1 MNYIKKSKESG
12 CNYDIIYMLL
22 LIILLITTNIVYV
35 SAYNNI
41 NFKNITSEDGLSQG
55 TVETIIQD
63 DQGYIWL
70 GTNDG
75 LCRYNGYEF
84 KIYKHDEELENS
96 ITNNYIVDIKQDNL
110 GNIWVGTANGLS
122 KIDTKTD
129 LITNYNMNDEEK
141 SLSHYNIGDI
151 LITKSGDVLVGTSDG
166 LNIYN
171 EKKDEFYRIFN
182 KDSDLSSQFIRSLAE
197 DENQNIWVA
206 TNNGIDKIDIKNN
219 KNIISFK
226 TGHGKFDISENDI
239 YVVRYDPKGYI
250 WAGALKE
257 GLNRIDI
264 NTNEVK
270 QYKNDYRDEKSLPGN
285 YVKDILRD
293 SSGNLWVGTDNGLAK
308 YNEQTENFATYKNK
322 IYDKTSLVN
331 DEVFSIQEDESGLIW
346 VGTYAGISMFDPNTN
361 IEHYKKDPFD
371 ENSISDNPIHGIY
384 EDKDGLLWVGTNSK
398 GVNVIN
404 RKNYNVK
411 HLNKTSKDY
420 PISDD
425 NINDI
430 VGIDNKIFIATK
442 NGLNEV
448 DKDFKT
454 INIYNTEDGICNNN
468 ITALFA
474 DSKKNVWIGTA
485 NGISV
490 LNTNTNE
497 IIDITDILTN
507 HNIEDQYIKVIYEDS
522 KGNYWVGCF
531 IDGGLVKIDPNKRTI
546 ENYRNKK
553 EDKTSI
559 SSNNIRSIVEDKNR
573 NIYIGTSYGLN
584 KLNESNNTFERYLEK
599 DGLSNNTV
607 YGLLVDDNNNLWA
620 STNLGISK
628 LDTNTMT
635 FETFNIIDGFQGNE
649 FNGRAY
655 YKNKSGELFFGGIN
669 GLNIFRPNDINRSRY
684 VPTVI
689 FDEFKVNGKVYKD
702 INNQEFKY
710 NENTIN
716 ISVFISNYKNT
727 KNIQYMY
734 KLEGVSDSW
743 DISRSNNI
751 NYSDLA
757 PGTYTLK
764 IKARIYS
771 GKVSDE
777 SAVKFIIKLPIWKS
791 KAAILIYLIIITIV
805 IYRTINSV
813 KRLDN
818 LVKNKTLQLTKEME
832 KNDKLLKKVI
842 ELEKRKNNYFVNL
855 SHELRTPLN
864 VISST
869 EQLVTELNK
878 SKDGIGKSKLNGC
891 MQVVRRN
898 TKRLLNL
905 INNIIDTAKIESGSY
920 QLNIREHD
928 IVYIVEE
935 TTLSLKD
942 YIERKGIELIIDPE
956 MEEKII
962 KCDEHEIERC
972 IVNLVSNAA
981 KFTPEGGTIEV
992 TIEDLDE
999 KVKIIV
1005 KDTGIGIDKKYHD
1018 SIFNRFNQVID
1029 QGAKSKGGSGLGL
1042 TITKQIIDMHGG
1054 QISVESELGKGCKFI
1069 IIL

>member
-1 MNYIKKSKESG
+1 MKTMNKK
-12 CNYDIIYMLL
+12 YIIYMLL

-75 LCRYNGYEF
+75 LCKYNGYEF

-96 ITNNYIVDIKQDNL
+96 ITNNYIVDIKQDNS
-110 GNIWVGTANGLS
+110 GNIWGGTANGLS

-270 QYKNDYRDEKSLPGN
+270 QYKNDDRDEKSLPGN

-371 ENSISDNPIHGIY
+371 ENSISDNSIHGIY

-448 DKDFKT
+448 DKDLKT

-507 HNIEDQYIKVIYEDS
+507 HNIEDKYIKVIYEDS

-559 SSNNIRSIVEDKNR
+559 SSNNIRSIVEDKNG
-573 NIYIGTSYGLN
+573 NLYIGTSYGLN
-584 KLNESNNTFERYLEK
+584 KLNESNNTFERYSEK

-935 TTLSLKD
+935 ATLSLKD

-1029 QGAKSKGGSGLGL
+1029 QGAESKGGSGLGL

>member
-1 MNYIKKSKESG
+1 MKTMNKK
-12 CNYDIIYMLL
+12 YIIYMLL

-96 ITNNYIVDIKQDNL
+96 ITNNYIVDIKQDNS

-270 QYKNDYRDEKSLPGN
+270 QYKNDDRDEKSLPGN
-285 YVKDILRD
+285 HVKDILRD

-420 PISDD
+420 SISDD

-559 SSNNIRSIVEDKNR
+559 SSNNIRSIVEDKNG
-573 NIYIGTSYGLN
+573 NLYIGTSYGLN
-584 KLNESNNTFERYLEK
+584 KLNESNNTFERYSEK

-764 IKARIYS
+764 IKARSYS

-777 SAVKFIIKLPIWKS
+777 SAVKFIIKPPIWKS

-935 TTLSLKD
+935 ATLSLKD

-1029 QGAKSKGGSGLGL
+1029 QGAESKGGSGLGL

>member
-1 MNYIKKSKESG
+1 MKTMNKK
-12 CNYDIIYMLL
+12 YIIYMLL

-96 ITNNYIVDIKQDNL
+96 ITNNYIVDIKQDNS

-226 TGHGKFDISENDI
+226 TGDGKFDISENDI

-270 QYKNDYRDEKSLPGN
+270 QYKNDDRDEKSLPGN
-285 YVKDILRD
+285 HVKDILRD

-371 ENSISDNPIHGIY
+371 ENSISDNSIHGIY

-448 DKDFKT
+448 DKDLKT

-559 SSNNIRSIVEDKNR
+559 SSNNIRSIVEDKNG
-573 NIYIGTSYGLN
+573 NLYIGTSYGLN

-669 GLNIFRPNDINRSRY
+669 GLNIFRPNDINMSRY

-710 NENTIN
+710 DENTIN

-764 IKARIYS
+764 IKARSYS

-777 SAVKFIIKLPIWKS
+777 SAVKFIIKPPIWKS

-855 SHELRTPLN
+855 SHELRNPLN

-935 TTLSLKD
+935 ATLSLKD

-1018 SIFNRFNQVID
+1018 SIFNRFNQVVD
-1029 QGAKSKGGSGLGL
+1029 QGAESKGGSGLGL

>member
-1 MNYIKKSKESG
+1 MKTMNKK
-12 CNYDIIYMLL
+12 YIIYMLL

-96 ITNNYIVDIKQDNL
+96 ITNNYIVDIKQDNS

-226 TGHGKFDISENDI
+226 TGDGKFDISENDI

-270 QYKNDYRDEKSLPGN
+270 QYKNDDRDEKSLPGN
-285 YVKDILRD
+285 HVKDILRD

-371 ENSISDNPIHGIY
+371 ENSISDNSIHGIY
-384 EDKDGLLWVGTNSK
+384 EDKDSLLWVGTNSK

-448 DKDFKT
+448 DKDLKT

-559 SSNNIRSIVEDKNR
+559 SSNNIRSIVEDKNG
-573 NIYIGTSYGLN
+573 NLYIGTSYGLN

-669 GLNIFRPNDINRSRY
+669 RLNIFRPNDINMSRY

-710 NENTIN
+710 DENTIN

-764 IKARIYS
+764 IKARSYS

-777 SAVKFIIKLPIWKS
+777 SAVKFIIKPPIWKS
-791 KAAILIYLIIITIV
+791 KAAILIYLIIIIIV

-935 TTLSLKD
+935 ATLSLKD

-1018 SIFNRFNQVID
+1018 SIFNRFNQVVD
-1029 QGAKSKGGSGLGL
+1029 QGAESKGGSGLGL

>member
-1 MNYIKKSKESG
+1 MKTMNKK
-12 CNYDIIYMLL
+12 YIIYMLL

-96 ITNNYIVDIKQDNL
+96 ITNNYIVDIKQDNS
-110 GNIWVGTANGLS
+110 GNIWGGTANGLS

-270 QYKNDYRDEKSLPGN
+270 QYKNDDRDEKSLPGN

-371 ENSISDNPIHGIY
+371 ENSISDNSIHGIY

-448 DKDFKT
+448 DKDLKT

-507 HNIEDQYIKVIYEDS
+507 HNIEDKYIKVIYEDS

-559 SSNNIRSIVEDKNR
+559 SSNNIRSIVEDKNG
-573 NIYIGTSYGLN
+573 NLYIGTSYGLN
-584 KLNESNNTFERYLEK
+584 KLNESNNTFERYSEK

-935 TTLSLKD
+935 ATLSLKD

-1029 QGAKSKGGSGLGL
+1029 QGTESKGGSGLGL

>member
-1 MNYIKKSKESG
+1 
-12 CNYDIIYMLL
+12 
-22 LIILLITTNIVYV
+22 
-35 SAYNNI
+35 
-41 NFKNITSEDGLSQG
+41 
-55 TVETIIQD
+55 
-63 DQGYIWL
+63 
-70 GTNDG
+70 
-75 LCRYNGYEF
+75 
-84 KIYKHDEELENS
+84 
-96 ITNNYIVDIKQDNL
+96 
-110 GNIWVGTANGLS
+110 
-122 KIDTKTD
+122 
-129 LITNYNMNDEEK
+129 
-141 SLSHYNIGDI
+141 
-151 LITKSGDVLVGTSDG
+151 
-166 LNIYN
+166 
-171 EKKDEFYRIFN
+171 
-182 KDSDLSSQFIRSLAE
+182 
-197 DENQNIWVA
+197 
-206 TNNGIDKIDIKNN
+206 
-219 KNIISFK
+219 
-226 TGHGKFDISENDI
+226 
-239 YVVRYDPKGYI
+239 
-250 WAGALKE
+250 
-257 GLNRIDI
+257 
-264 NTNEVK
+264 
-270 QYKNDYRDEKSLPGN
+270 
-285 YVKDILRD
+285 
-293 SSGNLWVGTDNGLAK
+293 
-308 YNEQTENFATYKNK
+308 
-322 IYDKTSLVN
+322 
-331 DEVFSIQEDESGLIW
+331 
-346 VGTYAGISMFDPNTN
+346 MFDPNTN

-371 ENSISDNPIHGIY
+371 ENSISDNSIHGIY

-425 NINDI
+425 NINDV

-448 DKDFKT
+448 DKDLKT

-559 SSNNIRSIVEDKNR
+559 SSNNIRSIVEDKNG

-764 IKARIYS
+764 IKARSYS

-777 SAVKFIIKLPIWKS
+777 SAVKFIIKPPIWKS

-935 TTLSLKD
+935 ATLSLKD

-1029 QGAKSKGGSGLGL
+1029 QGAESKGGSGLGL

>member
-1 MNYIKKSKESG
+1 MKTMNKK
-12 CNYDIIYMLL
+12 YIIYMLL

-41 NFKNITSEDGLSQG
+41 NFKNITSEDGLLQG

-96 ITNNYIVDIKQDNL
+96 ITNNYIVDIKQDNS

-371 ENSISDNPIHGIY
+371 ENSISDNSIHGIY

-425 NINDI
+425 NINDV

-448 DKDFKT
+448 DKDLKT

-559 SSNNIRSIVEDKNR
+559 SSNNIRSIVEDKNG
-573 NIYIGTSYGLN
+573 NLYIGTSYGLN

-764 IKARIYS
+764 IKARSYS

-777 SAVKFIIKLPIWKS
+777 SAVKFIIKPPIWKS

-935 TTLSLKD
+935 ATLSLKD

-1029 QGAKSKGGSGLGL
+1029 QGAESKGGSGLGL

>member
-1 MNYIKKSKESG
+1 MKTMNKK
-12 CNYDIIYMLL
+12 YIIYMLL

-70 GTNDG
+70 GINDG

-96 ITNNYIVDIKQDNL
+96 ITNNYIVDIKQDNS
-110 GNIWVGTANGLS
+110 GNIWGGTANGLS

-270 QYKNDYRDEKSLPGN
+270 QYKNDDRDEKSLPGN

-371 ENSISDNPIHGIY
+371 ENSISDNSIHGIY
-384 EDKDGLLWVGTNSK
+384 EDKEGLLWVGTNSK

-448 DKDFKT
+448 DKDLKT

-507 HNIEDQYIKVIYEDS
+507 HNIEDKYIKVIYEDS

-559 SSNNIRSIVEDKNR
+559 SSNNIRSIVEDKNG
-573 NIYIGTSYGLN
+573 NLYIGTSYGLN
-584 KLNESNNTFERYLEK
+584 KLNESNNTFERYSEK

-764 IKARIYS
+764 IKARSYS

-777 SAVKFIIKLPIWKS
+777 SAVKFIIKPPIWKS

-864 VISST
+864 LISST

-935 TTLSLKD
+935 ATLSLKD

-1029 QGAKSKGGSGLGL
+1029 QGAESKGGSGLGL

>member
-1 MNYIKKSKESG
+1 MKTMNKK
-12 CNYDIIYMLL
+12 YIIYMLL

-70 GTNDG
+70 GINDG

-96 ITNNYIVDIKQDNL
+96 ITNNYIVDIKQDNS

-346 VGTYAGISMFDPNTN
+346 IGTYAGISMFDPNTN

-371 ENSISDNPIHGIY
+371 ENSISDNSIHGIY

-425 NINDI
+425 NINDV

-448 DKDFKT
+448 DKDLKT

-559 SSNNIRSIVEDKNR
+559 SSNNIRSIVEDKNG
-573 NIYIGTSYGLN
+573 NLYIGTSYGLN

-764 IKARIYS
+764 IKARSYS

-891 MQVVRRN
+891 MEVVRRN

-935 TTLSLKD
+935 ATLSLKD

-1029 QGAKSKGGSGLGL
+1029 QGAESKGGSGLGL

>member
-1 MNYIKKSKESG
+1 MKTMNKK
-12 CNYDIIYMLL
+12 YIIYMLL

-70 GTNDG
+70 GINDG

-96 ITNNYIVDIKQDNL
+96 ITNNYIVDIKQDNS
-110 GNIWVGTANGLS
+110 GNIWGGTANGLS

-219 KNIISFK
+219 KNMISFK

-270 QYKNDYRDEKSLPGN
+270 QYKNDDRDEKSLPGN
-285 YVKDILRD
+285 HVKDILRD

-371 ENSISDNPIHGIY
+371 ENSISDNSIHGIY

-448 DKDFKT
+448 DKDLKT

-559 SSNNIRSIVEDKNR
+559 SSNNIRSIVEDKNG
-573 NIYIGTSYGLN
+573 NLYIGTSYGLN
-584 KLNESNNTFERYLEK
+584 KLNESNNTFERYSEK

-764 IKARIYS
+764 IKARSYS

-935 TTLSLKD
+935 ATLSLKD

-1029 QGAKSKGGSGLGL
+1029 QGAESKGGSGLGL

>member
-1 MNYIKKSKESG
+1 MKTMNKK
-12 CNYDIIYMLL
+12 YIIYMLL

-96 ITNNYIVDIKQDNL
+96 ITNNYIVDIKQDNS

-270 QYKNDYRDEKSLPGN
+270 QYKNDDRDEKSLPGN
-285 YVKDILRD
+285 HVKDILRD

-553 EDKTSI
+553 EDKISI
-559 SSNNIRSIVEDKNR
+559 SSNNIRSIVEDKNG
-573 NIYIGTSYGLN
+573 NLYIGTSYGLN
-584 KLNESNNTFERYLEK
+584 KLNESNNTFERYSEK

-764 IKARIYS
+764 IKARSYS

-777 SAVKFIIKLPIWKS
+777 SAVKFIIKPPIWKS

-935 TTLSLKD
+935 ATLSLKD

-1029 QGAKSKGGSGLGL
+1029 QGAESKGGSGLGL

>member
-1 MNYIKKSKESG
+1 MKTMNKK
-12 CNYDIIYMLL
+12 YIIYMLL

-70 GTNDG
+70 GINDG

-96 ITNNYIVDIKQDNL
+96 ITNNYIVDIKQDNS

-270 QYKNDYRDEKSLPGN
+270 QYKNDDRDEKSLPGN
-285 YVKDILRD
+285 HVKDILRD

-371 ENSISDNPIHGIY
+371 ENSISDNSIHGIY

-425 NINDI
+425 NINDV

-448 DKDFKT
+448 DKDLKT

-559 SSNNIRSIVEDKNR
+559 SSNNIRSIVEDKNG

-764 IKARIYS
+764 IKARSYS

-777 SAVKFIIKLPIWKS
+777 SAVKFIIKPPIWKS

-935 TTLSLKD
+935 ATLSLKD

-1029 QGAKSKGGSGLGL
+1029 QGAESKGGSGLGL

>member
-1 MNYIKKSKESG
+1 MKTMNKK
-12 CNYDIIYMLL
+12 YIIYMLL

-70 GTNDG
+70 GINDG

-96 ITNNYIVDIKQDNL
+96 ITNNYIVDIKQDNS

-141 SLSHYNIGDI
+141 SLSYYNIGDI

-219 KNIISFK
+219 KNMISFK

-270 QYKNDYRDEKSLPGN
+270 QYKNDDRDEKSLPGN

-371 ENSISDNPIHGIY
+371 ENSISDNSIHGIY

-448 DKDFKT
+448 DKDLKT

-559 SSNNIRSIVEDKNR
+559 SSNNIRSIVEDKNG
-573 NIYIGTSYGLN
+573 NLYIGTSYGLN
-584 KLNESNNTFERYLEK
+584 KLNESNNTFERYSEK

-764 IKARIYS
+764 IKARSYS

-777 SAVKFIIKLPIWKS
+777 SAVKFIIKPPIWKS

-935 TTLSLKD
+935 ATLSLKD

-1029 QGAKSKGGSGLGL
+1029 QGAESKGGSGLGL

>member
-1 MNYIKKSKESG
+1 MKTMNKK
-12 CNYDIIYMLL
+12 YIIYMLL

-371 ENSISDNPIHGIY
+371 ENSISDNSIHGIY

-425 NINDI
+425 NINDV

-448 DKDFKT
+448 DKDLKT

-531 IDGGLVKIDPNKRTI
+531 IDGGIVKIDPNKRTI

-559 SSNNIRSIVEDKNR
+559 SSNNIRSIVEDKNG
-573 NIYIGTSYGLN
+573 NLYIGTSYGLN
-584 KLNESNNTFERYLEK
+584 KLNESNNTFERYSEK

-628 LDTNTMT
+628 LYTNTMT

-751 NYSDLA
+751 NYSYLA

-764 IKARIYS
+764 IKARSYS

-905 INNIIDTAKIESGSY
+905 INNIIDTTKIESGSY

-935 TTLSLKD
+935 ATLSLKD

-992 TIEDLDE
+992 TIKDLYE

-1018 SIFNRFNQVID
+1018 SIFNRFNQVVD
-1029 QGAKSKGGSGLGL
+1029 QGAESKGGSGLGL

>member
-1 MNYIKKSKESG
+1 MKTMNKK
-12 CNYDIIYMLL
+12 YIIYMLL

-96 ITNNYIVDIKQDNL
+96 ITNNYIVDIKQDNS

-270 QYKNDYRDEKSLPGN
+270 QYKNDDRDEKSLPGN

-371 ENSISDNPIHGIY
+371 ENSISDNSIHGIY

-425 NINDI
+425 NINDV

-448 DKDFKT
+448 DKDLKT

-559 SSNNIRSIVEDKNR
+559 SSNNIRSIVEDKNG

-764 IKARIYS
+764 IKARSYS

-935 TTLSLKD
+935 ATLSLKD

-1029 QGAKSKGGSGLGL
+1029 QGAESKGGSGLGL

>member
-1 MNYIKKSKESG
+1 MKTMNKK
-12 CNYDIIYMLL
+12 YIIYMLL

-226 TGHGKFDISENDI
+226 TGDGKFDISENDI

-270 QYKNDYRDEKSLPGN
+270 QYKNDDRDEKSLPGN
-285 YVKDILRD
+285 HVKDILRD

-371 ENSISDNPIHGIY
+371 ENSISDNSIHGIY

-420 PISDD
+420 PISDN
-425 NINDI
+425 NINDV

-448 DKDFKT
+448 DKDLKT

-559 SSNNIRSIVEDKNR
+559 SSNNIRSIVEDKNG
-573 NIYIGTSYGLN
+573 NLYIGTSYGLN
-584 KLNESNNTFERYLEK
+584 KLNESNNTFERYSEK

-764 IKARIYS
+764 IKARSYS

-935 TTLSLKD
+935 ATLSLKD

-1029 QGAKSKGGSGLGL
+1029 QGAESKGGSGLGL

>member
-1 MNYIKKSKESG
+1 MKTMNKK
-12 CNYDIIYMLL
+12 YIIYMLL

-96 ITNNYIVDIKQDNL
+96 ITNNYIVDIKQDNS

-182 KDSDLSSQFIRSLAE
+182 KDSDLSSQLIRSLAE

-226 TGHGKFDISENDI
+226 TGDGKFDISENDI

-270 QYKNDYRDEKSLPGN
+270 QYKNDDRDEKSLPGN
-285 YVKDILRD
+285 HVKDILRD

-474 DSKKNVWIGTA
+474 DSKKNVWIGIA

-559 SSNNIRSIVEDKNR
+559 SSNNIRSIVEDKNG
-573 NIYIGTSYGLN
+573 NLYIGTSYGLN
-584 KLNESNNTFERYLEK
+584 KLNESNNTFERYSEK

-764 IKARIYS
+764 IKARSYS

-777 SAVKFIIKLPIWKS
+777 SAVKFIIKPPIWKS

-855 SHELRTPLN
+855 SHELRTHLN

-898 TKRLLNL
+898 TNRLLNL

-935 TTLSLKD
+935 ATLSLKD

-1029 QGAKSKGGSGLGL
+1029 QGAESEGGSGLGL

>member
-1 MNYIKKSKESG
+1 MKTMNKK
-12 CNYDIIYMLL
+12 YIIYMLL

-96 ITNNYIVDIKQDNL
+96 ITNNYIVDIKQDNS

-226 TGHGKFDISENDI
+226 TGDGKFDISENDI

-371 ENSISDNPIHGIY
+371 ENSISDNSIHGIY

-425 NINDI
+425 NINDV

-448 DKDFKT
+448 DKDLKT

-559 SSNNIRSIVEDKNR
+559 SSNNIRSIVEDKNG

-764 IKARIYS
+764 IKARSYS

-935 TTLSLKD
+935 ATLSLKD

-1029 QGAKSKGGSGLGL
+1029 QGAESKGGSGLGL

>member
-1 MNYIKKSKESG
+1 MKTMNKK
-12 CNYDIIYMLL
+12 YIIYMLL

-70 GTNDG
+70 GINDG

-96 ITNNYIVDIKQDNL
+96 ITNNYIVDIKQDNS

-371 ENSISDNPIHGIY
+371 ENSISDNSIHGIY

-448 DKDFKT
+448 DKDLKT

-559 SSNNIRSIVEDKNR
+559 SSNNIRSIVEDKNG
-573 NIYIGTSYGLN
+573 NLYIGTSYGLN
-584 KLNESNNTFERYLEK
+584 KLNESNNTFERYSEK

-764 IKARIYS
+764 IKARSYS

-777 SAVKFIIKLPIWKS
+777 SAVKFIIKPPIWKS

-935 TTLSLKD
+935 ATLSLKD

-1029 QGAKSKGGSGLGL
+1029 QGAESKGGSGLGL

>member
-1 MNYIKKSKESG
+1 
-12 CNYDIIYMLL
+12 
-22 LIILLITTNIVYV
+22 
-35 SAYNNI
+35 
-41 NFKNITSEDGLSQG
+41 
-55 TVETIIQD
+55 
-63 DQGYIWL
+63 
-70 GTNDG
+70 
-75 LCRYNGYEF
+75 
-84 KIYKHDEELENS
+84 
-96 ITNNYIVDIKQDNL
+96 
-110 GNIWVGTANGLS
+110 
-122 KIDTKTD
+122 
-129 LITNYNMNDEEK
+129 MNDEEK

-371 ENSISDNPIHGIY
+371 ENSISDNSIYGIY

-425 NINDI
+425 NINDV

-448 DKDFKT
+448 DKDLKT

-559 SSNNIRSIVEDKNR
+559 SSNNIRSIVEDKNG

-764 IKARIYS
+764 IKARSYS

-777 SAVKFIIKLPIWKS
+777 SAVKFIIKPPIWKS

-935 TTLSLKD
+935 ATLSLKD

-1029 QGAKSKGGSGLGL
+1029 QGAESKGGSGLGL

>member
-1 MNYIKKSKESG
+1 MKTMNKK
-12 CNYDIIYMLL
+12 YIIYMLL

-226 TGHGKFDISENDI
+226 TGDGKFDISENDI

-270 QYKNDYRDEKSLPGN
+270 QYKNDDRDEKSLPGN
-285 YVKDILRD
+285 NVKDILRD

-346 VGTYAGISMFDPNTN
+346 VGTYAGISIFDPNTN

-371 ENSISDNPIHGIY
+371 ENSISDNSIHGIY

-420 PISDD
+420 PISDN
-425 NINDI
+425 NINDV

-448 DKDFKT
+448 DKDLKT
-454 INIYNTEDGICNNN
+454 INIYNTEDRICNNN

-559 SSNNIRSIVEDKNR
+559 SSNNIRSIVEDKNG

-684 VPTVI
+684 VSTVI

-764 IKARIYS
+764 IKARSYS

-935 TTLSLKD
+935 ATLSLKD

-1029 QGAKSKGGSGLGL
+1029 QGAESKGGSGLGL

>member
-1 MNYIKKSKESG
+1 MKTMNKK
-12 CNYDIIYMLL
+12 YIIYMLL

-96 ITNNYIVDIKQDNL
+96 ITNNYIVDIKQDNS
-110 GNIWVGTANGLS
+110 GNIWGGTANGLS

-270 QYKNDYRDEKSLPGN
+270 QYKNDDRDEKSLPGN

-371 ENSISDNPIHGIY
+371 ENSISDNSIHGIY

-448 DKDFKT
+448 DKDLKT

-507 HNIEDQYIKVIYEDS
+507 HNIEDKYIKVIYEDS

-559 SSNNIRSIVEDKNR
+559 SSNNIRSIVEDKNG
-573 NIYIGTSYGLN
+573 NLYIGTSYGLN
-584 KLNESNNTFERYLEK
+584 KLNESNNTFERYSEK

-935 TTLSLKD
+935 ATLSLKD

-992 TIEDLDE
+992 TIEDLD
-999 KVKIIV
+999 
-1005 KDTGIGIDKKYHD
+1005 
-1018 SIFNRFNQVID
+1018 
-1029 QGAKSKGGSGLGL
+1029 
-1042 TITKQIIDMHGG
+1042 
-1054 QISVESELGKGCKFI
+1054 
-1069 IIL
+1069 

>member
-1 MNYIKKSKESG
+1 MKTMNKK
-12 CNYDIIYMLL
+12 YIIYMLL

-70 GTNDG
+70 GINDG

-96 ITNNYIVDIKQDNL
+96 ITNNYIVDIKQDNS

-270 QYKNDYRDEKSLPGN
+270 QYKNDDRDEKSLPGN

-371 ENSISDNPIHGIY
+371 ENSISDNSIHGIY

-448 DKDFKT
+448 DKDLKT

-559 SSNNIRSIVEDKNR
+559 SSNNIRSIVEDKNG
-573 NIYIGTSYGLN
+573 NLYIGTSYGLN
-584 KLNESNNTFERYLEK
+584 KLNESNNTFERYSEK

-935 TTLSLKD
+935 ATLSLKD

-1029 QGAKSKGGSGLGL
+1029 QGAESKGGSGLGL

>member
-1 MNYIKKSKESG
+1 MKTMNKK
-12 CNYDIIYMLL
+12 YIIYMLL

-70 GTNDG
+70 GINDG

-96 ITNNYIVDIKQDNL
+96 ITNNYIVDIKQDNS
-110 GNIWVGTANGLS
+110 GNIWGGTANGLS

-270 QYKNDYRDEKSLPGN
+270 QYKNDDRDEKSLPGN

-371 ENSISDNPIHGIY
+371 ENSISDNSIHGIY

-425 NINDI
+425 NINDV

-448 DKDFKT
+448 DKDLKT

-559 SSNNIRSIVEDKNR
+559 SSNNIRSIVEDKNG
-573 NIYIGTSYGLN
+573 NLYIGTSYGLN
-584 KLNESNNTFERYLEK
+584 KLNESNNTFERYSEK

-764 IKARIYS
+764 IKARSYS

-905 INNIIDTAKIESGSY
+905 INNIIDTTKIESGSY

-935 TTLSLKD
+935 ATLSLKD

-1018 SIFNRFNQVID
+1018 SIFNRFNQVVD
-1029 QGAKSKGGSGLGL
+1029 QGAESKGGSGLGL

>member
-1 MNYIKKSKESG
+1 MKTMNKK
-12 CNYDIIYMLL
+12 YIIYMLL

-70 GTNDG
+70 GINDG

-96 ITNNYIVDIKQDNL
+96 ITNNYIVDIKQDNS

-270 QYKNDYRDEKSLPGN
+270 QYKNDDRDEKSLPGN
-285 YVKDILRD
+285 HVKDILRD

-420 PISDD
+420 SISDD

-553 EDKTSI
+553 EDKISI
-559 SSNNIRSIVEDKNR
+559 SSNNIRSIVEDKNG
-573 NIYIGTSYGLN
+573 NLYIGTSYGLN
-584 KLNESNNTFERYLEK
+584 KLNESNNTFERYSEK

-764 IKARIYS
+764 IKARSYS

-777 SAVKFIIKLPIWKS
+777 SAVKFIIKPPIWKS

-935 TTLSLKD
+935 ATLSLKD

-1029 QGAKSKGGSGLGL
+1029 QGAESKGGSGLGL

>member
-1 MNYIKKSKESG
+1 MKTMNKK
-12 CNYDIIYMLL
+12 YIIYMLL

-226 TGHGKFDISENDI
+226 TGDGKFDISENDI

-270 QYKNDYRDEKSLPGN
+270 QYKNDDRDEKSLPGN
-285 YVKDILRD
+285 HVKDILRD

-371 ENSISDNPIHGIY
+371 ENSISDNSIHGIY

-425 NINDI
+425 NINDV

-448 DKDFKT
+448 DKDLKT

-559 SSNNIRSIVEDKNR
+559 SSNNIRSIVEDKNG
-573 NIYIGTSYGLN
+573 NLYIGTSYGLN

-764 IKARIYS
+764 IKARSYS

-935 TTLSLKD
+935 ATLSLKD

-1029 QGAKSKGGSGLGL
+1029 QGSEFKGGSGLGL

>member
-1 MNYIKKSKESG
+1 MKTMNKK
-12 CNYDIIYMLL
+12 YIIYMLL

-371 ENSISDNPIHGIY
+371 ENSISDNSIHGIY

-559 SSNNIRSIVEDKNR
+559 SSNNIRSIVEDKNG
-573 NIYIGTSYGLN
+573 NLYIGTSYGLN

>member
-1 MNYIKKSKESG
+1 MTPK
-12 CNYDIIYMLL
+12 
-22 LIILLITTNIVYV
+22 
-35 SAYNNI
+35 
-41 NFKNITSEDGLSQG
+41 
-55 TVETIIQD
+55 
-63 DQGYIWL
+63 
-70 GTNDG
+70 
-75 LCRYNGYEF
+75 
-84 KIYKHDEELENS
+84 
-96 ITNNYIVDIKQDNL
+96 
-110 GNIWVGTANGLS
+110 
-122 KIDTKTD
+122 
-129 LITNYNMNDEEK
+129 
-141 SLSHYNIGDI
+141 
-151 LITKSGDVLVGTSDG
+151 
-166 LNIYN
+166 
-171 EKKDEFYRIFN
+171 
-182 KDSDLSSQFIRSLAE
+182 
-197 DENQNIWVA
+197 
-206 TNNGIDKIDIKNN
+206 
-219 KNIISFK
+219 
-226 TGHGKFDISENDI
+226 DI

-270 QYKNDYRDEKSLPGN
+270 QYKNDDRDEKSLPGN
-285 YVKDILRD
+285 HVKDILRD

-371 ENSISDNPIHGIY
+371 ENSISDNSIHGIY

-425 NINDI
+425 NINDV

-448 DKDFKT
+448 DKDLKT

-559 SSNNIRSIVEDKNR
+559 SSNNIRSIVEDKNG
-573 NIYIGTSYGLN
+573 NLYIGTSYGLN

-764 IKARIYS
+764 IKARSYS

-935 TTLSLKD
+935 ATLSLKD

-1029 QGAKSKGGSGLGL
+1029 QGTESKGGSGLGL

>member
-1 MNYIKKSKESG
+1 MKTMNKK
-12 CNYDIIYMLL
+12 YIIYMLL

-70 GTNDG
+70 GINDG

-96 ITNNYIVDIKQDNL
+96 ITNNYIVDIKQDNS

-151 LITKSGDVLVGTSDG
+151 LITKSGDVLVGTSDD

-270 QYKNDYRDEKSLPGN
+270 QYKNDDRDEKSLPGN
-285 YVKDILRD
+285 HVKDILRD

-371 ENSISDNPIHGIY
+371 ENSISDNSIHGIY

-448 DKDFKT
+448 DKDLKT
-454 INIYNTEDGICNNN
+454 INIYNNEDGICNNN

-559 SSNNIRSIVEDKNR
+559 SSNNIRSIVEDKNG

-584 KLNESNNTFERYLEK
+584 KLNESNNTFERYSEK

-764 IKARIYS
+764 IKARSYS

-777 SAVKFIIKLPIWKS
+777 SAVKFIIKPPIWKS

-935 TTLSLKD
+935 ATLSLKD

-1029 QGAKSKGGSGLGL
+1029 QGAESKGGSGLGL

>member
-1 MNYIKKSKESG
+1 MKTMNKK
-12 CNYDIIYMLL
+12 YIIYMLL

-96 ITNNYIVDIKQDNL
+96 ITNNYIVDIKQDNS
-110 GNIWVGTANGLS
+110 GNIWGGTANGLS

-270 QYKNDYRDEKSLPGN
+270 QYKNDDRDEKSLPGN
-285 YVKDILRD
+285 HVKDILRD

-420 PISDD
+420 SISDD

-553 EDKTSI
+553 EDKISI
-559 SSNNIRSIVEDKNR
+559 SSNNIRSIVEDKNG
-573 NIYIGTSYGLN
+573 NLYIGTSYGLN
-584 KLNESNNTFERYLEK
+584 KLNESNNTFERYSEK

-764 IKARIYS
+764 IKARSYS

-777 SAVKFIIKLPIWKS
+777 SAVKFIIKPPIWKS

-935 TTLSLKD
+935 ATLSLKD

-1029 QGAKSKGGSGLGL
+1029 QGAESKGGSGLGL

>member
-1 MNYIKKSKESG
+1 MKTMNKK
-12 CNYDIIYMLL
+12 YIIYMLL

-70 GTNDG
+70 GINDG

-96 ITNNYIVDIKQDNL
+96 ITNNYIVDIKQDNS

-346 VGTYAGISMFDPNTN
+346 IGTYAGISMFDPNTN

-371 ENSISDNPIHGIY
+371 ENSISDNSIHGIY

-448 DKDFKT
+448 DKDLKT

-559 SSNNIRSIVEDKNR
+559 SSNNIRSIVEDKNG
-573 NIYIGTSYGLN
+573 NLYIGTSYGLN

-684 VPTVI
+684 VSTVI

-764 IKARIYS
+764 IKARSYS

-935 TTLSLKD
+935 ATLSLKD

-1029 QGAKSKGGSGLGL
+1029 QGAESKGGSGLGL

>member
-1 MNYIKKSKESG
+1 MKTMNKK
-12 CNYDIIYMLL
+12 YIIYMLL

-70 GTNDG
+70 GINDG

-96 ITNNYIVDIKQDNL
+96 ITNNYIVDIKQDNS

-270 QYKNDYRDEKSLPGN
+270 QYKNDDRDEKSLPGN

-371 ENSISDNPIHGIY
+371 ENSISDNSIHGIY

-448 DKDFKT
+448 DKDLKT

-559 SSNNIRSIVEDKNR
+559 SSNNIRSIVEDKNG
-573 NIYIGTSYGLN
+573 NLYIGTSYGLN
-584 KLNESNNTFERYLEK
+584 KLNESNNTFERYSEK

-764 IKARIYS
+764 IKARSYS

-935 TTLSLKD
+935 ATLSLKD

-1029 QGAKSKGGSGLGL
+1029 QGAESKGGSGLGL

>member
-1 MNYIKKSKESG
+1 MKTMNKK
-12 CNYDIIYMLL
+12 YIIYMLL

-96 ITNNYIVDIKQDNL
+96 ITNNYIVDIKQDNS

-270 QYKNDYRDEKSLPGN
+270 QYKNDDRDEKSLPGN

-371 ENSISDNPIHGIY
+371 ENSISDNSIHGIY

-448 DKDFKT
+448 DKDLKT

-559 SSNNIRSIVEDKNR
+559 SSNNIRSIVEDKNG

-669 GLNIFRPNDINRSRY
+669 GLNIFRPNDINMSRY

-764 IKARIYS
+764 IKARSYS

-777 SAVKFIIKLPIWKS
+777 SAVKFIIKPPIWKS

-935 TTLSLKD
+935 ATLSLKD

-1029 QGAKSKGGSGLGL
+1029 QGAESKGGSGLGL

>member
-1 MNYIKKSKESG
+1 MTPK
-12 CNYDIIYMLL
+12 
-22 LIILLITTNIVYV
+22 
-35 SAYNNI
+35 
-41 NFKNITSEDGLSQG
+41 
-55 TVETIIQD
+55 
-63 DQGYIWL
+63 
-70 GTNDG
+70 
-75 LCRYNGYEF
+75 
-84 KIYKHDEELENS
+84 
-96 ITNNYIVDIKQDNL
+96 
-110 GNIWVGTANGLS
+110 
-122 KIDTKTD
+122 
-129 LITNYNMNDEEK
+129 
-141 SLSHYNIGDI
+141 
-151 LITKSGDVLVGTSDG
+151 
-166 LNIYN
+166 
-171 EKKDEFYRIFN
+171 
-182 KDSDLSSQFIRSLAE
+182 
-197 DENQNIWVA
+197 
-206 TNNGIDKIDIKNN
+206 
-219 KNIISFK
+219 
-226 TGHGKFDISENDI
+226 DI

-270 QYKNDYRDEKSLPGN
+270 QYKNDDRDEKSLPGN
-285 YVKDILRD
+285 HVKDILRD

-371 ENSISDNPIHGIY
+371 ENSISDNSIHGIY

-425 NINDI
+425 NINDV

-448 DKDFKT
+448 DKDLKT

-559 SSNNIRSIVEDKNR
+559 SSNNIRSIVEDKNG
-573 NIYIGTSYGLN
+573 NLYIGTSYGLN

-751 NYSDLA
+751 NYSYLA

-764 IKARIYS
+764 IKARSYS

-791 KAAILIYLIIITIV
+791 KAAILIYLIIIIIV

-935 TTLSLKD
+935 ATLSLKD

-1029 QGAKSKGGSGLGL
+1029 QGTESKGGSGLGL

>member
-1 MNYIKKSKESG
+1 M
-12 CNYDIIYMLL
+12 
-22 LIILLITTNIVYV
+22 
-35 SAYNNI
+35 
-41 NFKNITSEDGLSQG
+41 
-55 TVETIIQD
+55 
-63 DQGYIWL
+63 
-70 GTNDG
+70 
-75 LCRYNGYEF
+75 
-84 KIYKHDEELENS
+84 ENS

-270 QYKNDYRDEKSLPGN
+270 QYKNDDRDEKSLPGN

-371 ENSISDNPIHGIY
+371 ENSISDNSIHGIY

-448 DKDFKT
+448 DKDLKT

-559 SSNNIRSIVEDKNR
+559 SSNNIRSIVEDKNG
-573 NIYIGTSYGLN
+573 NLYIGTSYGLN
-584 KLNESNNTFERYLEK
+584 KLNESNNIFERYSEK

-716 ISVFISNYKNT
+716 ISVFI
-727 KNIQYMY
+727 
-734 KLEGVSDSW
+734 
-743 DISRSNNI
+743 
-751 NYSDLA
+751 
-757 PGTYTLK
+757 
-764 IKARIYS
+764 
-771 GKVSDE
+771 
-777 SAVKFIIKLPIWKS
+777 
-791 KAAILIYLIIITIV
+791 
-805 IYRTINSV
+805 
-813 KRLDN
+813 
-818 LVKNKTLQLTKEME
+818 
-832 KNDKLLKKVI
+832 
-842 ELEKRKNNYFVNL
+842 
-855 SHELRTPLN
+855 
-864 VISST
+864 
-869 EQLVTELNK
+869 
-878 SKDGIGKSKLNGC
+878 
-891 MQVVRRN
+891 
-898 TKRLLNL
+898 
-905 INNIIDTAKIESGSY
+905 
-920 QLNIREHD
+920 
-928 IVYIVEE
+928 
-935 TTLSLKD
+935 
-942 YIERKGIELIIDPE
+942 
-956 MEEKII
+956 
-962 KCDEHEIERC
+962 
-972 IVNLVSNAA
+972 
-981 KFTPEGGTIEV
+981 
-992 TIEDLDE
+992 
-999 KVKIIV
+999 
-1005 KDTGIGIDKKYHD
+1005 
-1018 SIFNRFNQVID
+1018 
-1029 QGAKSKGGSGLGL
+1029 
-1042 TITKQIIDMHGG
+1042 
-1054 QISVESELGKGCKFI
+1054 
-1069 IIL
+1069 

>member
-1 MNYIKKSKESG
+1 MKTMNKK
-12 CNYDIIYMLL
+12 YIIYMLL

-96 ITNNYIVDIKQDNL
+96 ITNNYIVDIKQDNS
-110 GNIWVGTANGLS
+110 GNIWGGTANGLS

-270 QYKNDYRDEKSLPGN
+270 QYKNDDRDEKSLPGN
-285 YVKDILRD
+285 HVKDILRD

-553 EDKTSI
+553 EDKISI
-559 SSNNIRSIVEDKNR
+559 SSNNIRSIVEDKNG
-573 NIYIGTSYGLN
+573 NLYIGTSYGLN
-584 KLNESNNTFERYLEK
+584 KLNESNNTFERYSEK

-764 IKARIYS
+764 IKARSYS

-777 SAVKFIIKLPIWKS
+777 SAVKFIIKPPIWKS

-935 TTLSLKD
+935 ATLSLKD

-1029 QGAKSKGGSGLGL
+1029 QGAESKGGSGLGL

>member
-1 MNYIKKSKESG
+1 M
-12 CNYDIIYMLL
+12 
-22 LIILLITTNIVYV
+22 
-35 SAYNNI
+35 
-41 NFKNITSEDGLSQG
+41 
-55 TVETIIQD
+55 
-63 DQGYIWL
+63 
-70 GTNDG
+70 
-75 LCRYNGYEF
+75 
-84 KIYKHDEELENS
+84 
-96 ITNNYIVDIKQDNL
+96 
-110 GNIWVGTANGLS
+110 
-122 KIDTKTD
+122 
-129 LITNYNMNDEEK
+129 
-141 SLSHYNIGDI
+141 
-151 LITKSGDVLVGTSDG
+151 
-166 LNIYN
+166 
-171 EKKDEFYRIFN
+171 
-182 KDSDLSSQFIRSLAE
+182 
-197 DENQNIWVA
+197 
-206 TNNGIDKIDIKNN
+206 
-219 KNIISFK
+219 
-226 TGHGKFDISENDI
+226 
-239 YVVRYDPKGYI
+239 
-250 WAGALKE
+250 
-257 GLNRIDI
+257 
-264 NTNEVK
+264 
-270 QYKNDYRDEKSLPGN
+270 
-285 YVKDILRD
+285 
-293 SSGNLWVGTDNGLAK
+293 
-308 YNEQTENFATYKNK
+308 
-322 IYDKTSLVN
+322 
-331 DEVFSIQEDESGLIW
+331 
-346 VGTYAGISMFDPNTN
+346 
-361 IEHYKKDPFD
+361 
-371 ENSISDNPIHGIY
+371 
-384 EDKDGLLWVGTNSK
+384 
-398 GVNVIN
+398 
-404 RKNYNVK
+404 
-411 HLNKTSKDY
+411 
-420 PISDD
+420 
-425 NINDI
+425 
-430 VGIDNKIFIATK
+430 
-442 NGLNEV
+442 
-448 DKDFKT
+448 
-454 INIYNTEDGICNNN
+454 
-468 ITALFA
+468 
-474 DSKKNVWIGTA
+474 
-485 NGISV
+485 
-490 LNTNTNE
+490 
-497 IIDITDILTN
+497 
-507 HNIEDQYIKVIYEDS
+507 
-522 KGNYWVGCF
+522 
-531 IDGGLVKIDPNKRTI
+531 
-546 ENYRNKK
+546 
-553 EDKTSI
+553 
-559 SSNNIRSIVEDKNR
+559 
-573 NIYIGTSYGLN
+573 
-584 KLNESNNTFERYLEK
+584 
-599 DGLSNNTV
+599 
-607 YGLLVDDNNNLWA
+607 
-620 STNLGISK
+620 
-628 LDTNTMT
+628 
-635 FETFNIIDGFQGNE
+635 
-649 FNGRAY
+649 
-655 YKNKSGELFFGGIN
+655 
-669 GLNIFRPNDINRSRY
+669 SRY

-764 IKARIYS
+764 IKARSYS

-777 SAVKFIIKLPIWKS
+777 SVVKFTIKPPIWKS
-791 KAAILIYLIIITIV
+791 KAAILIYLIIIIIV

-935 TTLSLKD
+935 ATLSLKD

-1029 QGAKSKGGSGLGL
+1029 QGAESKGGSGLGL

>member
-1 MNYIKKSKESG
+1 MKTMNKK
-12 CNYDIIYMLL
+12 YIIYMLL

-70 GTNDG
+70 GINDG

-96 ITNNYIVDIKQDNL
+96 ITNNYIVDIKQDNS

-226 TGHGKFDISENDI
+226 TGDGKFDISENDI

-270 QYKNDYRDEKSLPGN
+270 QYKNDDRDEKSLPGN
-285 YVKDILRD
+285 HVKDILRD

-474 DSKKNVWIGTA
+474 DSKKNVWIGIA

-559 SSNNIRSIVEDKNR
+559 SSNNIRSIVEDKNG
-573 NIYIGTSYGLN
+573 NLYIGTSYGLN
-584 KLNESNNTFERYLEK
+584 KLNESNNTFERYSEK

-764 IKARIYS
+764 IKARSYS

-777 SAVKFIIKLPIWKS
+777 SAVKFIIKPPIWKS

-898 TKRLLNL
+898 TNRLLNL

-935 TTLSLKD
+935 ATLSLKD

-981 KFTPEGGTIEV
+981 KFTPEGGTIKV

-1029 QGAKSKGGSGLGL
+1029 QGAESEGGSGLGL